1 MKSPGETPRG
11 GGGAG
16 EGVGDGANGGDSA
29 GGGGAGVGGGVP
41 VPLPLSPV
49 DLDWCGSSNPAAVK
63 VFSPMKATATSL
75 SKQWKE
81 NPEQSCRYTSSFG
94 GGVE

>member
-16 EGVGDGANGGDSA
+16 EGAGDGADGGDSA
-29 GGGGAGVGGGVP
+29 GGGGASVGGGVP

-49 DLDWCGSSNPAAVK
+49 DLDWCGSSNPAAVM
-63 VFSPMKATATSL
+63 SPMKAAAASL

-81 NPEQSCRYTSSFG
+81 IPEQSYCYTSSFD